1 MNQEATEASF
11 ADLFQESSAKALR
24 HLEPGQKI
32 TATIVGLAGNSVFLD
47 VSGKNEGILNR
58 EELVNKDG
66 EMTATIGDQV
76 EVYFLKSAG
85 GAQIFTI
92 KIGGG
97 KNAAHLEEAWRN
109 GIPVEGLVK
118 EEIKGGFDITLGG
131 SVRAFCPYSQMGIH
145 RVDDA
150 GATYT
155 GRTMTFLITR
165 FEENGR
171 NIVVSARAL
180 IEQEREQQKEALQE
194 SLAEGAT
201 VQGTITSIR
210 DFGAFVDLGGV
221 DGMIPISEIGWS
233 RVEDIKE
240 HLAIGQEVTAVIKK
254 LDWPAGRITLSLKET
269 LQASLVEGATVHGT
283 ISSIRDFGAFVDIGG
298 VDGMIPIS
306 EIGWSRVEDIKEHL
320 AIGQEVTAVIK
331 KLDWKAG
338 RITLSL
344 KETLPN
350 PWDAVRERF
359 TEGSTHTGTVAR
371 LTTFGA
377 FVTLAPGIDGL
388 IHISKLGG
396 GRRINHPREA
406 LETGQ
411 EVEVKIEGVDNETRK
426 ISLAPTD
433 YVSSE
438 SKETEEKNEYKQFLA
453 EKTVK
458 KQEDA
463 VGSLGA
469 LLQAKLTAQN
479 AR

>member
-1 MNQEATEASF
+1 MNQESTEQSF
-11 ADLFQESSAKALR
+11 ADLFQESSSKALR

-32 TATIVGLAGNSVFLD
+32 TATIVGLGGNSVFLD
-47 VSGKNEGILNR
+47 VGGKNEGILDTS
-58 EELVNKDG
+58 ELMNKEG
-66 EMTATIGDQV
+66 ELSAAIGDKV
-76 EVYFLKSAG
+76 DVYFLKSTG

-92 KIGGG
+92 KLGSG

-118 EEIKGGFDITLGG
+118 EEIKGGFDITIGG
-131 SVRAFCPYSQMGIH
+131 SIRAFCPYSQMGLH

-150 GATYT
+150 GAAYI
-155 GRTMTFLITR
+155 GRHMTFLITR

-180 IEQEREQQKEALQE
+180 LEQERERQKEALQE
-194 SLAEGAT
+194 SL
-201 VQGTITSIR
+201 Q
-210 DFGAFVDLGGV
+210 
-221 DGMIPISEIGWS
+221 
-233 RVEDIKE
+233 
-240 HLAIGQEVTAVIKK
+240 
-254 LDWPAGRITLSLKET
+254 
-269 LQASLVEGATVHGT
+269 EGATVHGT

-298 VDGMIPIS
+298 IDGMIPIS

-350 PWDAVRERF
+350 PWDSVRERF
-359 TEGSTHTGTVAR
+359 TEGSVHPGTVAR

-406 LETGQ
+406 LEEGQ
-411 EVEVKIEGVDNETRK
+411 EIEVKVEGVDNETRK

-433 YVSSE
+433 YVSNE
-438 SKETEEKNEYKQFLA
+438 SKETEEKDEYKKFVS
-453 EKTVK
+453 EKK
-458 KQEDA
+458 SERKQDES

-469 LLQAKLTAQN
+469 LLQEKLKN
-479 AR
+479 RLK

>member
-1 MNQEATEASF
+1 MNQELTEQSF
-11 ADLFQESSAKALR
+11 ADLFQESSSKSLR
-24 HLEPGQKI
+24 RLEPGQKI
-32 TATIVGLAGNSVFLD
+32 TATIVGIGGNSAFLD
-47 VSGKNEGILNR
+47 VSGKNEGILDIS
-58 EELVNKDG
+58 ELLNKEG
-66 EMTATIGDQV
+66 ELSAAIGDKV
-76 EVYFLKSAG
+76 DVYFLKSTG

-92 KIGGG
+92 KLGSG
-97 KNAAHLEEAWRN
+97 KNTTHLEEAWRN
-109 GIPVEGLVK
+109 MIPVEGLVK

-131 SVRAFCPYSQMGIH
+131 SVRAFCPYSQMGLH

-150 GATYT
+150 GAAYT
-155 GRTMTFLITR
+155 GRHMTFLITR

-180 IEQEREQQKEALQE
+180 LEQEREQQKEALQA
-194 SLAEGAT
+194 SLQEGAT
-201 VQGTITSIR
+201 VQ
-210 DFGAFVDLGGV
+210 
-221 DGMIPISEIGWS
+221 
-233 RVEDIKE
+233 
-240 HLAIGQEVTAVIKK
+240 
-254 LDWPAGRITLSLKET
+254 
-269 LQASLVEGATVHGT
+269 GT
-283 ISSIRDFGAFVDIGG
+283 ISSIRDFGAFVDLGG

-359 TEGSTHTGTVAR
+359 TEGSIHTGTVAR

-396 GRRINHPREA
+396 GRRIHHPREA
-406 LETGQ
+406 LEEGQ
-411 EVEVKIEGVDNETRK
+411 EVEVKVEGVDNETRK

-438 SKETEEKNEYKQFLA
+438 SKETEEKNEYKKFLS
-453 EKTVK
+453 EKSVK

-469 LLQAKLTAQN
+469 LLQEKLTAKN

>member
-1 MNQEATEASF
+1 MCSSDLRKMAIFLLRGIHGGSYTPPAVGGSTGFGDVPLDAT
-11 ADLFQESSAKALR
+11 
-24 HLEPGQKI
+24 
-32 TATIVGLAGNSVFLD
+32 
-47 VSGKNEGILNR
+47 
-58 EELVNKDG
+58 
-66 EMTATIGDQV
+66 
-76 EVYFLKSAG
+76 
-85 GAQIFTI
+85 
-92 KIGGG
+92 
-97 KNAAHLEEAWRN
+97 HLEEAWRN

-131 SVRAFCPYSQMGIH
+131 AVRAFCPYSQMGLH

-150 GATYT
+150 GAAYT
-155 GRTMTFLITR
+155 GRHMTFLITR

-180 IEQEREQQKEALQE
+180 LEQEREQQKEALQE
-194 SLAEGAT
+194 SLA
-201 VQGTITSIR
+201 
-210 DFGAFVDLGGV
+210 
-221 DGMIPISEIGWS
+221 
-233 RVEDIKE
+233 
-240 HLAIGQEVTAVIKK
+240 
-254 LDWPAGRITLSLKET
+254 
-269 LQASLVEGATVHGT
+269 EGATVHGT

-359 TEGSTHTGTVAR
+359 TEGSVHTGTVAR

-411 EVEVKIEGVDNETRK
+411 EVEVKVEGVDNETRK

-438 SKETEEKNEYKQFLA
+438 SKEAEEKNEYKKFLS
-453 EKTVK
+453 EKPVK

-469 LLQAKLTAQN
+469 LLQAKLTAKN

>member
-269 LQASLVEGATVHGT
+269 L
-283 ISSIRDFGAFVDIGG
+283 
-298 VDGMIPIS
+298 
-306 EIGWSRVEDIKEHL
+306 
-320 AIGQEVTAVIK
+320 
-331 KLDWKAG
+331 
-338 RITLSL
+338 
-344 KETLPN
+344 PN
-350 PWDAVRERF
+350 PWDAVRESF
-359 TEGSTHTGTVAR
+359 TEGTIHTGTVAR

-388 IHISKLGG
+388 IHISRLGG
-396 GRRINHPREA
+396 GRRIHHPREA
-406 LETGQ
+406 LEEGQ
-411 EVEVKIEGVDNETRK
+411 EIEVKVEGIDNETRK

-438 SKETEEKNEYKQFLA
+438 SEETAEKDEYKKFLSA
-453 EKTVK
+453 KPVK

-469 LLQAKLTAQN
+469 LLQEKL
-479 AR
+479 RSRSK

>member
-1 MNQEATEASF
+1 MTQESTEQSF
-11 ADLFQESSAKALR
+11 ADLFQESSSKSLR
-24 HLEPGQKI
+24 RLEPGQKI
-32 TATIVGLAGNSVFLD
+32 TATIVGLGGNSVFLD
-47 VSGKNEGILNR
+47 VGGKNEGILDTS
-58 EELVNKDG
+58 ELMNKEG
-66 EMTATIGDQV
+66 ELSATIGDKV
-76 EVYFLKSAG
+76 DVYFLKSTG

-92 KIGGG
+92 KLGSG
-97 KNAAHLEEAWRN
+97 KNATHLEEAWRN

-118 EEIKGGFDITLGG
+118 EEIKGGFDITIGG
-131 SVRAFCPYSQMGIH
+131 SIRAFCPFSQMGLH

-150 GATYT
+150 GAAYT
-155 GRTMTFLITR
+155 GRHMTFLITR

-180 IEQEREQQKEALQE
+180 LEQERERQKEALQE
-194 SLAEGAT
+194 SL
-201 VQGTITSIR
+201 Q
-210 DFGAFVDLGGV
+210 
-221 DGMIPISEIGWS
+221 
-233 RVEDIKE
+233 
-240 HLAIGQEVTAVIKK
+240 
-254 LDWPAGRITLSLKET
+254 
-269 LQASLVEGATVHGT
+269 EGATVHGT

-320 AIGQEVTAVIK
+320 TIGQEVTAVIK

-350 PWDAVRERF
+350 PWDSVRERF
-359 TEGSTHTGTVAR
+359 TEGSVHTGTVAR
-371 LTTFGA
+371 LTPFGA

-388 IHISKLGG
+388 IHISRLGG

-406 LETGQ
+406 LEEGQ
-411 EVEVKIEGVDNETRK
+411 EIEVKVEGVDNETRR

-438 SKETEEKNEYKQFLA
+438 SKETEEKDEYKKFVS
-453 EKTVK
+453 EKK
-458 KQEDA
+458 SERKQDES

-469 LLQAKLTAQN
+469 LLQEKLKN
-479 AR
+479 RLK

>member
-1 MNQEATEASF
+1 MTQESTEQSF
-11 ADLFQESSAKALR
+11 ADLFQESSSKALR

-32 TATIVGLAGNSVFLD
+32 SATIVGIGGNSVFLD
-47 VSGKNEGILNR
+47 VSGKNEGILDIS
-58 EELVNKDG
+58 ELLNKEG
-66 EMTATIGDQV
+66 ELSAAIGDKV
-76 EVYFLKSAG
+76 DVYFLKSTG

-92 KIGGG
+92 KLGSG
-97 KNAAHLEEAWRN
+97 KNATHLEEAWRN

-131 SVRAFCPYSQMGIH
+131 SVRAFCPYSQMGLH

-150 GATYT
+150 GAAYT
-155 GRTMTFLITR
+155 GRHMTFLITR

-180 IEQEREQQKEALQE
+180 LEQEREQQKEALQ
-194 SLAEGAT
+194 
-201 VQGTITSIR
+201 
-210 DFGAFVDLGGV
+210 
-221 DGMIPISEIGWS
+221 
-233 RVEDIKE
+233 
-240 HLAIGQEVTAVIKK
+240 
-254 LDWPAGRITLSLKET
+254 
-269 LQASLVEGATVHGT
+269 ASLQEGATVHGT

-359 TEGSTHTGTVAR
+359 TEGSVHTGTVAR

-411 EVEVKIEGVDNETRK
+411 EVEVKVEGVDNETRK

-438 SKETEEKNEYKQFLA
+438 SKETEEKNEYKKFLS
-453 EKTVK
+453 EKPVK

-469 LLQAKLTAQN
+469 LLQAKLTAKN